1 MRAAPGRRARRC
13 PERLGRESLPT
24 DAGCNRLPRRG
35 RACRPARNRGSR
47 RPGPVRPPAVRVVWR
62 RPGARAAG
70 RRARAV
76 GRREPAAVRRAPA
89 RSEVPAGRRRR
100 AAPGPAGR
108 VRGRGLRD
116 AVDTGCVQTGRGG
129 YVARGR
135 AGQRPPHTGH
145 APRPWVAS
153 TRSATAICC
162 SRVASSADGAYSPP
176 PCAAGARA
184 ELHTAVVAV
193 AGVDAPVAAG
203 LAAGY
208 LIPFAVGGRGRLA
221 GHGDGAAT
229 KHCAGNGDLGDAD
242 TGSGGLTV
250 TSTHTRRC
258 IPLSSRACEVSCRVR
273 VGEATRPAWSS
284 KRRRRL
290 HP

>member
-24 DAGCNRLPRRG
+24 VAGCNRLPRRG

-62 RPGARAAG
+62 RGAGVSSSGGGASGAGASGGAG
-70 RRARAV
+70 RSK
-76 GRREPAAVRRAPA
+76 G
-89 RSEVPAGRRRR
+89 SQ
-100 AAPGPAGR
+100 
-108 VRGRGLRD
+108 RGRGRD

-129 YVARGR
+129 HVAGGQHPLGDRDLLLPGGQLGRRRVLAAAVRG
-135 AGQRPPHTGH
+135 P
-145 APRPWVAS
+145 
-153 TRSATAICC
+153 
-162 SRVASSADGAYSPP
+162 
-176 PCAAGARA
+176 GARA

-229 KHCAGNGDLGDAD
+229 KHCAGNGNLGDAD